1 MPDYSLPQLTLVL
14 GGTASGKSAF
24 AETLVME
31 TGRPRVY
38 LATAQVY
45 DTEMADKVS
54 AHQAQRGDGWR
65 TIETP
70 RDIAAPLAAVTA
82 DQIVLLDCAT
92 LWLSNTLLANPS
104 ATEAVNDFMN
114 ALAACPAPVVVVSN
128 EVGAGIVPDNAL
140 ARSFRNAQGALNQ
153 AVAARA
159 ELVVNVI
166 AGLPTTLKG
175 DLP

>member
-1 MPDYSLPQLTLVL
+1 MPEFSLPQITLVL
-14 GGTASGKSAF
+14 GGSASGKSAF
-24 AETLVME
+24 AETLVVR

-54 AHQAQRGDGWR
+54 AHQAQRGDEWH
-65 TIETP
+65 TIEAP

-82 DQIVLLDCAT
+82 DQIILLDCAT
-92 LWLSNTLLANPS
+92 LWLSNALLANPP
-104 ATEAVNDFMN
+104 APDTVNDFMN

-140 ARSFRNAQGALNQ
+140 ARAFRNAQGALNQ
-153 AVAARA
+153 AIAARA

-166 AGLPTTLKG
+166 AGLPMTLKG